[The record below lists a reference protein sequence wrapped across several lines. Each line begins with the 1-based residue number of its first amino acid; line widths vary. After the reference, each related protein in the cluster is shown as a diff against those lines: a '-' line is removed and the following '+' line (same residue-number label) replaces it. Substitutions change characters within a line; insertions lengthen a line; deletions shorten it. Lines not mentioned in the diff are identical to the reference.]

1 MNFLNHHIVFL
12 KGKYYRILG
21 ARREIT
27 QVKLG
32 ISLAFSYLYTTK
44 VGFMEKLQQ
53 LFQQYTGCEAEA
65 CLQLTPAGSPRRY
78 YRLSAGGRS
87 LIGAIGTSVCE
98 NEAFFAIARQM
109 RSQGLPAPEVHAIAD
124 DRMRYLIEDL
134 GDTSLFDLI
143 GEAQRRGGYDE
154 ADMEMLRSVVRLLP
168 DIQWRTAQG
177 FDFAKC
183 HPSPELN
190 HRGIQWDLH
199 YFKYCFLKA
208 TGMEFDEEKLEN
220 DFDHLADVLLKDGDE
235 CFMYRDFQSRNVMIR
250 DGKPWLIDFQGG
262 RRGPVE
268 YDLVSFLWQARA
280 RFTPAMRQELVAEY
294 IHTAQRYRS
303 FDEEAFGQR
312 LQYFVLFRTLQVLGA
327 YGYRGY
333 FERKAH
339 FVQSIP
345 MAIDNLR
352 NLLAENAFADMPYLA
367 ALLHEMTE
375 LPLFAPYKEDTELT
389 VRINSFSYR
398 KGLPEDPSGNG
409 GGFVFDCRA
418 IHNPGRYD
426 EYKKITGMDEPV
438 IAFLDKEE
446 AMQDFLGHVYGIVD
460 YSVEK
465 YLARGFK
472 NLMVSFGCTGGQHR
486 SVYSAEH
493 LAAHLSAKYGV
504 RIILEHREQNVV
516 KRLDSK
522 TVN

>member
-1 MNFLNHHIVFL
+1 MEAL
-12 KGKYYRILG
+12 K
-21 ARREIT
+21 
-27 QVKLG
+27 
-32 ISLAFSYLYTTK
+32 
-44 VGFMEKLQQ
+44 Q
-53 LFQQYTGCEAEA
+53 LFQQHTGHKAET
-65 CLQLTPAGSPRRY
+65 CQQLTPAGSPRRY
-78 YRLSAGGRS
+78 YRLTANDLS
-87 LIGAIGTSVCE
+87 LIGVVGTSLQE
-98 NEAFFAIARQM
+98 NKAFAAIARQM
-109 RSQGLPAPEVHAIAD
+109 RSKGLPAPEVYIVSENGMH
-124 DRMRYLIEDL
+124 YLQEDL
-134 GDTSLFDLI
+134 GDTSLFDLLM
-143 GEAQRRGGYDE
+143 EAQKRGGYDE
-154 ADMEMLRSVVRLLP
+154 EDIEMLRSVMRLLP
-168 DIQWRTAQG
+168 DIQWLTAEG
-177 FDFAKC
+177 FDFAAC

-208 TGMEFDEEKLEN
+208 TGMEFDEERLED
-220 DFDHLADVLLKDGDE
+220 DFDHLSNILLQEHDE

-262 RRGPVE
+262 RRGPIE

-280 RFTPAMRQELVAEY
+280 RFTPTLRRELIDEYMRSAS
-294 IHTAQRYRS
+294 RYRS
-303 FDEEAFGQR
+303 FNEEVFYQR

-333 FERKAH
+333 FEHKVH

-352 NLLAENAFADMPYLA
+352 ALLAENNFADMPYLS
-367 ALLHEMTE
+367 ALLHEMTT
-375 LPLFAPYKEDTELT
+375 LPLFASYQEDTELT

-398 KGLPEDPSGNG
+398 KGIPKDPSGNG

-426 EYKKITGMDEPV
+426 EYKQLTGMDEPV
-438 IAFLDKEE
+438 IVFLDKEE
-446 AMQDFLGHVYGIVD
+446 AMQDFLTHVYSIVD

-465 YLARGFK
+465 YLSRGFK

-493 LAAHLSAKYGV
+493 LAKHLSEKYGI
-504 RIILEHREQNVV
+504 RILLEHREQG
-516 KRLDSK
+516 KSK
-522 TVN
+522 TINSKL